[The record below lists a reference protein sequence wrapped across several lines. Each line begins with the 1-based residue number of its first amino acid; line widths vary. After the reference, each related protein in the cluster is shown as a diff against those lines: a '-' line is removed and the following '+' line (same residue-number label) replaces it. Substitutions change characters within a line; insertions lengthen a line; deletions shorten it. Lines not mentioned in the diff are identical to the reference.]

1 MRELLGIGSAGRGDQ
16 AEALWLGGGVIFISH
31 WLAGAR
37 LRLREHGL
45 RVRPHG
51 ADLDAAIGGDLG
63 ERLAGHDADRDIRLG
78 PGEPERLRRRDRNSG
93 LLGRWT
99 KQSDAAINPARM
111 WV

>member
-1 MRELLGIGSAGRGDQ
+1 MIFYPRHKEGEASQRPRELR
-16 AEALWLGGGVIFISH
+16 
-31 WLAGAR
+31 LAAR